1 MDGVLRRVTNSQAS
15 QPRRK
20 AFDQL
25 ICEGNS
31 APFLSLLGVSLA
43 SGSGIVT
50 KEDEIESICFEIR
63 QAISKTRLVSDDSV
77 EEENDGYSWSL
88 QDFDLGQPIVQERM
102 TIFTSSHDLNPIS
115 NLNIFWLCP
124 IAVGGL
130 L

>member
-15 QPRRK
+15 QLRRK

-63 QAISKTRLVSDDSV
+63 QAISKTRLVSGDSV
-77 EEENDGYSWSL
+77 EDENDGYRWSL
-88 QDFDLGQPIVQERM
+88 QDFDLGQPIAQERM
-102 TIFTSSHDLNPIS
+102 IISASSHDLYPIS

-124 IAVGGL
+124 KIL
-130 L
+130 Y